1 MDRIQELLTRQ
12 SELAD
17 GLNAIQVLA
26 DQEGRDLND
35 VEHDQVQARFA
46 ELETIKAEI
55 ARRQRIQEVNASLSV
70 SRGRKT
76 SDALPY
82 GPTQPPTPATP
93 IGGPPTFANM
103 FGQARDSSGF
113 RAGDFLQV
121 LASGRHDP
129 RMVMDAATISDDAS
143 GGYLVP
149 SPLVASM
156 LDGSLSMEIVRPRAR
171 NFAMTAKTLAVVG
184 LDSVDRS
191 AGLVG
196 RLAGQWLAEAA
207 TATLTD
213 VPKFSQV
220 LLDSTKLAV
229 FTSAS
234 LELVQ
239 DAMGFQREVTAAF
252 SAAFAY
258 NLDAKFLFGS
268 GSNQPLGCLNDSN
281 GALITVS
288 GETGQA
294 SNQILFK
301 NIVKMWAALS
311 PGSHSRAVWL
321 AAPEALPSLLSMT
334 ITVSDASG
342 GIVSGIAA
350 PITQDASG
358 ALFILGRPVISCEHM
373 QALGSKG
380 DLALVDFN
388 AYAVGMRNGVSMDTS
403 IHVGWSTGSVAFRG
417 LLRVD
422 GRPLLSAPVS
432 LPDASSP
439 PARFVSPFVTLE
451 DRTGTPV

>member
-129 RMVMDAATISDDAS
+129 RLVMDAATISDDAS

-149 SPLVASM
+149 SPLVAAM
-156 LDGSLSMEIVRPRAR
+156 LDGSLAMEIVRPRPGTSRWRRRPWQWSASTWWTAR
-171 NFAMTAKTLAVVG
+171 PA
-184 LDSVDRS
+184 SS
-191 AGLVG
+191 G
-196 RLAGQWLAEAA
+196 RLAGSVARR
-207 TATLTD
+207 D
-213 VPKFSQV
+213 GDRHHDGCSQV
-220 LLDSTKLAV
+220 
-229 FTSAS
+229 
-234 LELVQ
+234 
-239 DAMGFQREVTAAF
+239 
-252 SAAFAY
+252 
-258 NLDAKFLFGS
+258 
-268 GSNQPLGCLNDSN
+268 
-281 GALITVS
+281 
-288 GETGQA
+288 
-294 SNQILFK
+294 
-301 NIVKMWAALS
+301 
-311 PGSHSRAVWL
+311 RA
-321 AAPEALPSLLSMT
+321 
-334 ITVSDASG
+334 
-342 GIVSGIAA
+342 
-350 PITQDASG
+350 
-358 ALFILGRPVISCEHM
+358 
-373 QALGSKG
+373 
-380 DLALVDFN
+380 
-388 AYAVGMRNGVSMDTS
+388 
-403 IHVGWSTGSVAFRG
+403 
-417 LLRVD
+417 
-422 GRPLLSAPVS
+422 
-432 LPDASSP
+432 SP
-439 PARFVSPFVTLE
+439 PGLDVAGRLYLGKPSNWSRMRWDFS
-451 DRTGTPV
+451 G